1 MVPDLSMHS
10 KYSSVAMA
18 GGKKPLWLFALKLG
32 AYSRNNRNLR
42 GCAYGPILL
51 GDIEITIT
59 ASLSVNT
66 LNNEVAD
73 KSEMELFYQRR
84 LINWRE
90 CVARLCVHHSHMNSN
105 ITFQQPFPW
114 SQSLVSATEKWDNMT
129 QLDVCG
135 NWHKRDTPTVKQKWT
150 AKTNVMLSSP
160 QSGGVY
166 FLHSMFHV
174 KMGGGE

>member
-18 GGKKPLWLFALKLG
+18 GGKKPLWLFALKLS

-73 KSEMELFYQRR
+73 KSEMELGIVF
-84 LINWRE
+84 RE
-90 CVARLCVHHSHMNSN
+90 DWSIEGSVLRDCVFTTVTWTATLHFSN
-105 ITFQQPFPW
+105 HFPDPSPW
-114 SQSLVSATEKWDNMT
+114 SVPQRNGIT
-129 QLDVCG
+129 
-135 NWHKRDTPTVKQKWT
+135 WHNLMCVETDTRET
-150 AKTNVMLSSP
+150 LP
-160 QSGGVY
+160 Q
-166 FLHSMFHV
+166 
-174 KMGGGE
+174 

>member
-18 GGKKPLWLFALKLG
+18 GGKKPLWLFALKLS

-73 KSEMELFYQRR
+73 KSEMELV
-84 LINWRE
+84 L
-90 CVARLCVHHSHMNSN
+90 
-105 ITFQQPFPW
+105 
-114 SQSLVSATEKWDNMT
+114 EKID
-129 QLDVCG
+129 QLKGVCCE
-135 NWHKRDTPTVKQKWT
+135 TVC
-150 AKTNVMLSSP
+150 SP
-160 QSGGVY
+160 QSHEQQHYISATISLIPVPGQC
-166 FLHSMFHV
+166 HRE
-174 KMGGGE
+174 MG